1 MVVKYVP
8 SSTMETTDFLQLQYC
23 DACTAARGM
32 YRVWVD
38 RWYIDENGNG
48 SSRDLVLCGHHFSAH
63 ESKILEFGYEV
74 DEIE

>member
-1 MVVKYVP
+1 
-8 SSTMETTDFLQLQYC
+8 
-23 DACTAARGM
+23 M

-38 RWYIDENGNG
+38 RWFIDENGNG

-63 ESKILEFGYEV
+63 ESKILELGYEV